1 MLILTR
7 KRQEE
12 IHIGEDIVIKVT
24 GLSPS
29 YVKLGIEAPGD
40 IRITRP
46 DATRQHHETTTI
58 AIPPPPGATT
68 T

>member
-29 YVKLGIEAPGD
+29 HVKLGIEAPGD

-46 DATRQHHETTTI
+46 DATCQNHETTI